1 MWLYRF
7 IKCLKEDKELMDT
20 LLKNTKT
27 IAVVGLSDKP
37 SRASYDV
44 ARYMQS
50 QGYRII
56 PVNPGCS
63 EILGE
68 KCYPDLKSIPE
79 PVDMVNVFRKAEDCL
94 PVAMDAVSIGAK
106 SLWLQLG
113 IINEEAQ
120 RYAENHGL
128 TVVMDR
134 CLMIDHR
141 RSR

>member
-1 MWLYRF
+1 MTTD
-7 IKCLKEDKELMDT
+7 IHS

-37 SRASYDV
+37 GRASHDV
-44 ARYMQS
+44 SRYMQS

-56 PVNPGCS
+56 PVNPGCT
-63 EILGE
+63 EILGQ

-79 PVDMVNVFRKAEDCL
+79 PVDMVNVFRKAEDCM
-94 PVAMDAVSIGAK
+94 PVAIDAVVIGAK

-113 IINEEAQ
+113 IINEEAEK
-120 RYAENHGL
+120 YGKDHGL
-128 TVVMDR
+128 IVVMDR

-141 RSR
+141 RLRY

>member
-1 MWLYRF
+1 MTAD
-7 IKCLKEDKELMDT
+7 IHS

-37 SRASYDV
+37 GRASHDV
-44 ARYMQS
+44 SRYMQS

-56 PVNPGCS
+56 PVNPGCA
-63 EILGE
+63 EILGQ

-79 PVDMVNVFRKAEDCL
+79 SVDMVNVFRKAEDCM
-94 PVAMDAVSIGAK
+94 PVAIDAVAIGAK

-113 IINEEAQ
+113 IVNEEAGQ
-120 RYAENHGL
+120 YAKNHGL

-134 CLMIDHR
+134 CLMIDHKR
-141 RSR
+141 QV

>member
-1 MWLYRF
+1 MTSD
-7 IKCLKEDKELMDT
+7 IHS

-37 SRASYDV
+37 GRASHDV
-44 ARYMQS
+44 SRYMQS

-56 PVNPGCS
+56 PVNPGCT
-63 EILGE
+63 EILGQ

-79 PVDMVNVFRKAEDCL
+79 SVDMVNVFRKAEDCM
-94 PVAMDAVSIGAK
+94 PVAIDAVAIGAK

-113 IINEEAQ
+113 IVNEEAGQ
-120 RYAENHGL
+120 YAKNHGL

-134 CLMIDHR
+134 CLMIDHKR
-141 RSR
+141 QV

>member
-1 MWLYRF
+1 MTAD
-7 IKCLKEDKELMDT
+7 IHS

-37 SRASYDV
+37 GRASHDV
-44 ARYMQS
+44 SRYMQS

-56 PVNPGCS
+56 PVNPGCT
-63 EILGE
+63 EILGQ

-79 PVDMVNVFRKAEDCL
+79 SVDMVNVFRKAEDCM
-94 PVAMDAVSIGAK
+94 PVAIDAVAIGAK

-113 IINEEAQ
+113 IVNEEAGQ
-120 RYAENHGL
+120 YAKNHGL

-134 CLMIDHR
+134 CLMIDHKR
-141 RSR
+141 QV

>member
-1 MWLYRF
+1 MTTD
-7 IKCLKEDKELMDT
+7 IHS

-37 SRASYDV
+37 GRASHDV
-44 ARYMQS
+44 SRYMQS

-56 PVNPGCS
+56 PVNPGCT
-63 EILGE
+63 EILGQ

-79 PVDMVNVFRKAEDCL
+79 SVDMVNVFRKAEDCM
-94 PVAMDAVSIGAK
+94 PVAIDAVAIGAK

-113 IINEEAQ
+113 IVNEEAGQ
-120 RYAENHGL
+120 YAKNHGL

-134 CLMIDHR
+134 CLMIDHKR
-141 RSR
+141 QV